1 METSQSI
8 STLEIPTNRIFY
20 NKKTEVFSAEILDF
34 MFVGTYKKS
43 TKISKVLDDIF
54 ASLKEIQISRSN
66 ISIIDFVSNTK
77 IPETMKLKQLKLLT
91 EKKKA
96 PEKKEKKEEKP
107 KEVATLR
114 DAMLEELDRLKELE
128 PIDKDVGLDEELS
141 SIADDAKYKEE
152 AYEEELYEDEKVYA
166 ERKVSKKDEREREES
181 RRMTK
186 APKAKKKRAKE
197 REVKRDDSARYRNGI
212 VPARAPEAKKEP
224 SKLPPPPGAPSG
236 PPSAGGAPAKTTTPA
251 APPPPPADV
260 LTGPDAPPPKAMPEP
275 SVAIPEEPQPKV
287 YEINMGLQYYSVMM
301 QQRSYLFYV
310 YFSHKEL
317 KIVDEEGKTVYKT
330 IVTIVTRKDEPPV
343 LDLKIEGDG
352 FEVHPIF
359 GKVEVKKDAVNPPVM
374 IFSIMPTKSKKKM
387 KKKESERRFLNV
399 YIEFEDKVISHTIL
413 SIIVQPKYFRL
424 ELGPIHLNLSKRT
437 AAIISFISVLIAGAS
452 LVYTLFSWDPTS
464 SFINFVSGFAPGL
477 GSIIFIVVFLITLF
491 KEGIYPLKEKINA
504 FLNFDQAGVLIK

>member
-1 METSQSI
+1 METLRSM
-8 STLEIPTNRIFY
+8 STLEIPTNKIFY

-43 TKISKVLDDIF
+43 TRISKILDDIF
-54 ASLKEIQISRSN
+54 ASLKEIQIERNN

-77 IPETMKLKQLKLLT
+77 VLETKKLKQLKLLK
-91 EKKKA
+91 EKKQKS
-96 PEKKEKKEEKP
+96 EKKEEKP
-107 KEVATLR
+107 KEKERKEQVKAEPTLK
-114 DAMLEELDRLKELE
+114 DAMQ
-128 PIDKDVGLDEELS
+128 EELS
-141 SIADDAKYKEE
+141 SLRKLEPFDEDIGEVTSIVDDAKYKEE
-152 AYEEELYEDEKVYA
+152 AYEEEEVFEEEVYA
-166 ERKVSKKDEREREES
+166 EEK
-181 RRMTK
+181 
-186 APKAKKKRAKE
+186 
-197 REVKRDDSARYRNGI
+197 EVKRDDRESRTRGI
-212 VPARAPEAKKEP
+212 TYAPKVKKKA

-236 PPSAGGAPAKTTTPA
+236 PPAKTTAPA
-251 APPPPPADV
+251 VPPPPPSDV
-260 LTGPDAPPPKAMPEP
+260 LAGPINLPPKPIPES
-275 SVAIPEEPQPKV
+275 SVAVPQEPQLKV

-330 IVTIVTRKDEPPV
+330 TVTIVTTKEEPPV
-343 LDLKIEGDG
+343 LDLKIEGEG
-352 FEVHPIF
+352 FEVHPIS

-374 IFSIMPTKSKKKM
+374 IFSIMPIKSTKKM
-387 KKKESERRFLNV
+387 KKRESERGFLNI

-477 GSIIFIVVFLITLF
+477 GSIIFIAIFLITLF
-491 KEGIYPLKEKINA
+491 KEGIYPLKEKISA

>member
-1 METSQSI
+1 METLKSI
-8 STLEIPTNRIFY
+8 STLEIPTNKIFY

-54 ASLKEIQISRSN
+54 TSLKEIQIERNN

-77 IPETMKLKQLKLLT
+77 IPETMKLKHLKLLK

-96 PEKKEKKEEKP
+96 PEKLEKKEEKP
-107 KEVATLR
+107 KEILELGEE
-114 DAMLEELDRLKELE
+114 MLEELDRLKDVE
-128 PIDKDVGLDEELS
+128 PLDKDIDLDEELS

-152 AYEEELYEDEKVYA
+152 DYEEVLYEEEEVYA
-166 ERKVSKKDEREREES
+166 EEKMLKRDEREREES

-186 APKAKKKRAKE
+186 APKAKKKRAI
-197 REVKRDDSARYRNGI
+197 DYR
-212 VPARAPEAKKEP
+212 
-224 SKLPPPPGAPSG
+224 SSPPPPGAPSG
-236 PPSAGGAPAKTTTPA
+236 PPSAPAGGAPTPTTAPA
-251 APPPPPADV
+251 APPPPPA
-260 LTGPDAPPPKAMPEP
+260 GAGAPPPKPVLEP
-275 SVAIPEEPQPKV
+275 SVAIPEEPQLNV

-330 IVTIVTRKDEPPV
+330 TVTIVTRKEEPPV
-343 LDLKIEGDG
+343 LDLKIEGEG

-359 GKVEVKKDAVNPPVM
+359 GKVEVKKNAVNPPVM
-374 IFSIMPTKSKKKM
+374 IFSIMPTKSTKKM

-424 ELGPIHLNLSKRT
+424 EIGPIHLNLSKRT

-452 LVYTLFSWDPTS
+452 LIYTLFSWDPTS

-477 GSIIFIVVFLITLF
+477 GSIIFIVIFLITLF